1 MATLAEATSRT
12 LDPDKYEAV
21 TGPIVRTPPLDVAQ
35 SAPSFIRCPL
45 PPVSVTPDSLRQF
58 YTPGIPQTR
67 TMTPS
72 NTLSGG
78 SGGSTTIISG
88 TGGASTAGTSG
99 GGSVSPAQ
107 SIQNA
112 SVTTPVLSMNQAIQV
127 SVTMATVFALLQVT
141 VNVPARVRMYSNK
154 ASQVA
159 DFGRVSSAP
168 IVPGSEN
175 GIIADILLVIPSE
188 LTWTC
193 SPAILGF
200 NNDSIRVSTIYVTVG
215 NPVGSS
221 NIITASLAYAPII
234 T

>member
-1 MATLAEATSRT
+1 MATLSEATSRT

-21 TGPIVRTPPLDVAQ
+21 TGPIVRTPAVDIAQ
-35 SAPSFIRCPL
+35 SAPSFQRCPL

-58 YTPGIPQTR
+58 QTPGIPQTR

-78 SGGSTTIISG
+78 GTGTTTIISG
-88 TGGASTAGTSG
+88 TGTASTAGTSG
-99 GGSVSPAQ
+99 GSAAAAA
-107 SIQNA
+107 IQNA
-112 SVTTPVLSMNQAIQV
+112 SVTTPVLSMNQSIQV
-127 SVTMATVFALLQVT
+127 SVAMATVFALLQVT
-141 VNVPARVRMYSNK
+141 VNAPARIRMYSTK
-154 ASQVA
+154 ASQVS
-159 DFGRVSSAP
+159 DLGRLATAP

-175 GIIADILLVIPSE
+175 GIIADFLLVQPGE

-193 SPAILGF
+193 SPAVMGF
-200 NNDSIRVSTIYVTVG
+200 NNDGTRVSTIYVTVT

-221 NIITASLAYAPII
+221 NVITASFSYAVLI